1 MDFANQVCMLG
12 LINNFVTN
20 GHCKLNFADPNI
32 VKISWNSLTPL
43 VSTDNIVMVQVE
55 VAQTR
60 MTELSHI
67 QVDHLQHLT
76 AFVQAQVDDM

>member
-1 MDFANQVCMLG
+1 M
-12 LINNFVTN
+12 
-20 GHCKLNFADPNI
+20 
-32 VKISWNSLTPL
+32 
-43 VSTDNIVMVQVE
+43 STDNIVMVQVE

-76 AFVQAQVDDM
+76 AFVQAQVDNM